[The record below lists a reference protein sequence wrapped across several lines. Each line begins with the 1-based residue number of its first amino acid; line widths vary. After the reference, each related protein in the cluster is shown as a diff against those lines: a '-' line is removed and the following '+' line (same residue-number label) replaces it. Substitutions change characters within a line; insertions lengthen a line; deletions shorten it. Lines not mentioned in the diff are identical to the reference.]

1 MSLALGIAG
10 IESECCS
17 FMGIVDTIVWVYSNV
32 DPWRILG
39 WIAVVFTI
47 VAILF
52 VLIMAASGRIR
63 LTEISIP

>member
-1 MSLALGIAG
+1 
-10 IESECCS
+10 
-17 FMGIVDTIVWVYSNV
+17 MGIVDTIVWVYSNV